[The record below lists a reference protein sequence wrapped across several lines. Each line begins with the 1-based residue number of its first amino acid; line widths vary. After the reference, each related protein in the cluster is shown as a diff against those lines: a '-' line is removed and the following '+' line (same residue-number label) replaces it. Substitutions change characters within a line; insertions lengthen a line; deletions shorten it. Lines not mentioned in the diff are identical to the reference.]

1 VTDVNAETEVS
12 RATPP
17 YSRPQLKT
25 PAREAALTID
35 NEGGSM
41 AFQNP
46 SDATIR
52 DVLAS
57 PRTIAVVGCSPNPER
72 DSHRI
77 ARLLQEKGHRVIPVN
92 PGHQEILGEKCYRT
106 LRDIP
111 EPVDM
116 VDIFR
121 RSEHVAPIVGEAIDI
136 GAKIIWMQLGVID
149 AAAASKAQEAG
160 LTVVMDRCP
169 AIEYRRLF

>member
-1 VTDVNAETEVS
+1 
-12 RATPP
+12 
-17 YSRPQLKT
+17 
-25 PAREAALTID
+25 
-35 NEGGSM
+35 M
-41 AFQNP
+41 AFHNP
-46 SDATIR
+46 SDETIR
-52 DVLAS
+52 AVLAQ
-57 PRTIAVVGCSPNPER
+57 PQTIAVVGCSPNPER

-77 ARLLQEKGHRVIPVN
+77 AKLLQARGHRVIPVN
-92 PGHQEILGEKCYRT
+92 PGQRTILGETCYAR

-121 RSEHVAPIVGEAIDI
+121 RSEEVAPIVDEAIEV
-136 GAKIIWMQLGVID
+136 GARIIWMQLGVID
-149 AAAASKAQEAG
+149 EQAATTAQAAG

>member
-1 VTDVNAETEVS
+1 
-12 RATPP
+12 
-17 YSRPQLKT
+17 
-25 PAREAALTID
+25 
-35 NEGGSM
+35 M

-46 SDATIR
+46 SDDTIKA
-52 DVLAS
+52 VLAA
-57 PRTIAVVGCSPNPER
+57 PQTVAVVGCSPDPER

-77 ARLLQEKGHRVIPVN
+77 AKLLKARGHRVIPVN
-92 PGHQEILGEKCYRT
+92 PGHQTILGETCYAS

-121 RSEHVAPIVGEAIDI
+121 RSEHVAAIVDEAIEA
-136 GAKIIWMQLGVID
+136 GAKVVWMQLGVID
-149 AAAASKAQEAG
+149 ERAAAKAQSAG

>member
-1 VTDVNAETEVS
+1 
-12 RATPP
+12 
-17 YSRPQLKT
+17 
-25 PAREAALTID
+25 
-35 NEGGSM
+35 M

-46 SDATIR
+46 PDDAIR
-52 DVLAS
+52 AVLATS
-57 PRTIAVVGCSPNPER
+57 QTVAVVGCSPNPER

-77 ARLLQEKGHRVIPVN
+77 AKLLQSRGHRVIPVN
-92 PGHQEILGEKCYRT
+92 PGQRSILGETCYAS

-111 EPVDM
+111 EQVDM

-121 RSEHVAPIVGEAIDI
+121 RSEEVAPIVDEAIEV
-136 GAKIIWMQLGVID
+136 GARIVWMQLGVID
-149 AAAASKAQEAG
+149 ERAASAAQAAG

>member
-1 VTDVNAETEVS
+1 
-12 RATPP
+12 
-17 YSRPQLKT
+17 
-25 PAREAALTID
+25 
-35 NEGGSM
+35 M
-41 AFQNP
+41 AYQNP

-52 DVLAS
+52 AVLAS
-57 PRTIAVVGCSPNPER
+57 PRTIAVVGCSPSADR

-77 ARLLQEKGHRVIPVN
+77 ARLLQQKGHRVIPVN
-92 PGHQEILGEKCYRT
+92 PGYQEILGEICYST
-106 LRDIP
+106 LREVP
-111 EPVDM
+111 GAVEM

-121 RSEHVAPIVGEAIDI
+121 RSEHVAPIVDEAIEM

-149 AAAASKAQEAG
+149 EAAASKAQEAG

>member
-1 VTDVNAETEVS
+1 
-12 RATPP
+12 
-17 YSRPQLKT
+17 
-25 PAREAALTID
+25 
-35 NEGGSM
+35 M

-46 SDATIR
+46 PDATIKE
-52 DVLAS
+52 VLSTPQA
-57 PRTIAVVGCSPNPER
+57 IAVVGCSPNPER

-77 ARLLQEKGHRVIPVN
+77 AKLLQAKGHRVIPVN
-92 PGHQEILGEKCYRT
+92 PGQREILGELCYDS

-111 EPVDM
+111 EQVDM

-121 RSEHVAPIVGEAIDI
+121 RSEQVAPIVDEAIEA
-136 GAKIIWMQLGVID
+136 GAKIVWMQLGVID
-149 AAAASKAQEAG
+149 EQAATKAQHAG

>member
-1 VTDVNAETEVS
+1 
-12 RATPP
+12 
-17 YSRPQLKT
+17 
-25 PAREAALTID
+25 
-35 NEGGSM
+35 M

-46 SDATIR
+46 PDETIR
-52 DVLAS
+52 ALLETPQTV
-57 PRTIAVVGCSPNPER
+57 AVVGCSPNPER

-77 ARLLQEKGHRVIPVN
+77 AKLLQLRGHRVIPVN
-92 PGHQEILGEKCYRT
+92 PGHRSILGEICYAS

-111 EPVDM
+111 EQVNM

-121 RSEHVAPIVGEAIDI
+121 RSEEVAPIVDDAIAV
-136 GAKIIWMQLGVID
+136 GARIVWMQLGVID
-149 AAAASKAQEAG
+149 ERAAEVAQDAG

>member
-1 VTDVNAETEVS
+1 
-12 RATPP
+12 
-17 YSRPQLKT
+17 
-25 PAREAALTID
+25 
-35 NEGGSM
+35 M

-46 SDATIR
+46 PDETIKALLSR
-52 DVLAS
+52 PQTV
-57 PRTIAVVGCSPNPER
+57 AVVGCSPDPQR

-77 ARLLQEKGHRVIPVN
+77 AQLLKAKGHRVIPVN
-92 PGHQEILGEKCYRT
+92 PGHQTMINETCYAS

-111 EPVDM
+111 EQVDM

-121 RSEHVAPIVGEAIDI
+121 RSEHVAPIVDEAIEA

-149 AAAASKAQEAG
+149 EEAAVKAQQAG